1 MSLIHI
7 ATDWCE
13 ICKYIQFTQ
22 TIESVMGQNCSDKET
37 FCLLEGYFSGGNV
50 QVGCLCGVVAW
61 PANSGSC
68 GAL

>member
-1 MSLIHI
+1 
-7 ATDWCE
+7 
-13 ICKYIQFTQ
+13 
-22 TIESVMGQNCSDKET
+22 MGQNCSDKET